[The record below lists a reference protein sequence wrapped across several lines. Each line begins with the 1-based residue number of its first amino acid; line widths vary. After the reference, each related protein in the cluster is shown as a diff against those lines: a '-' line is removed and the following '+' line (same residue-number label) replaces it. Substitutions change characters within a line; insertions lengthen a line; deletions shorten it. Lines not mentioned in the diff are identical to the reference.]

1 MLRLK
6 LFFFNILKFLFL
18 LYNTLSGLICLST
31 FFSSHI
37 LFSEYTHTHTH
48 TCTHTTFLLS
58 FFISSLSKYTKYKTH
73 DKRPFTFCFCS
84 LKYSHFFTLT
94 IVYFVFQIRICGN
107 TVSYISFQLTYYI

>member
-1 MLRLK
+1 MFKIIL
-6 LFFFNILKFLFL
+6 NILKFLFL

-31 FFSSHI
+31 FFFLHI
-37 LFSEYTHTHTH
+37 FSFSEYTHTHTH
-48 TCTHTTFLLS
+48 TCTHTTLSFYRSLYLLS
-58 FFISSLSKYTKYKTH
+58 LNIRNTKLTINDLLH
-73 DKRPFTFCFCS
+73 FCSCS

>member
-6 LFFFNILKFLFL
+6 LFFNILKFLFL

-31 FFSSHI
+31 FFSSYS
-37 LFSEYTHTHTH
+37 LFRIHTHTHTH
-48 TCTHTTFLLS
+48 AHTLLS
-58 FFISSLSKYTKYKTH
+58 FYRSLYLLSLNIRNTKLTINDLLH
-73 DKRPFTFCFCS
+73 FCFCS